1 MVYFEVLPVSAFSVD
16 GALRIIV
23 DGVVDLFNNGWLVDL
38 LVVVKLVDGLLSSG
52 WLVYLLVVVELVDG
66 LLSGGWLVN
75 LPVVVEL
82 VDGLLSGG
90 WLVDLLVVVEL
101 VDGLLSNGWLAN
113 ENIRLLLTPVL
124 LVAGCCGVVDRLVYG
139 CTLIDWPFSVEVV
152 DTVEIILVTG
162 LAVVNAAKQK

>member
-1 MVYFEVLPVSAFSVD
+1 VYFEVLPVSEFLVD
-16 GALRIIV
+16 WALRIIV
-23 DGVVDLFNNGWLVDL
+23 DGVDDLFNDGWLVD
-38 LVVVKLVDGLLSSG
+38 
-52 WLVYLLVVVELVDG
+52 LLVVVELVDG

-90 WLVDLLVVVEL
+90 WLVDLRVVVEL
-101 VDGLLSNGWLAN
+101 VDGLLSSSWLAN

-152 DTVEIILVTG
+152 DTVEIILVTA

>member
-1 MVYFEVLPVSAFSVD
+1 MYFEVLPVSEFSVD

-23 DGVVDLFNNGWLVDL
+23 DGVDDLFNDGWLVDL
-38 LVVVKLVDGLLSSG
+38 L
-52 WLVYLLVVVELVDG
+52 
-66 LLSGGWLVN
+66 
-75 LPVVVEL
+75 VVVEL

-101 VDGLLSNGWLAN
+101 VDGLLSSGWLAN

-124 LVAGCCGVVDRLVYG
+124 LVAGCCGGVDRLVYG